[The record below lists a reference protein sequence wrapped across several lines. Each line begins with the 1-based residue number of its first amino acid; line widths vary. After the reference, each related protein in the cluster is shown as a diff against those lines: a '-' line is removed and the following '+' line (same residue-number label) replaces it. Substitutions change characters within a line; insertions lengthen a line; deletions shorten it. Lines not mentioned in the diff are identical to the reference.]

1 MIMTRQRTMEETAQ
15 RREAQR
21 NERHLRRTGRSP
33 VREAVANLAAE
44 VPRFTRHPGSKR
56 GAAHRKA
63 ATADIARSKAH
74 TWSVVTGRPLPP
86 AARIR
91 TNSISNAVP
100 MPREVRLQHYGA
112 VVKFSGSVLD
122 LSPRQRSRARRK
134 TGRQLAGVKPGTV
147 AYTTLADAYLAL
159 RPDVT

>member
-1 MIMTRQRTMEETAQ
+1 MTRQRTMEETAQ

-21 NERHLRRTGRSP
+21 NERHLRRTGRGP
-33 VREAVANLAAE
+33 VREAVADLASE
-44 VPRFTRHPGSKR
+44 VPRSTRHPGSKR
-56 GAAHRKA
+56 RANHRQA
-63 ATADIARSKAH
+63 ATADIARSKAA
-74 TWSVVTGRPLPP
+74 TWSQVTGRPLPP

-91 TNSISNAVP
+91 TGKVSNAVP
-100 MPREVRLQHYGA
+100 MPRDVRLQHYGA
-112 VVKFSGSVLD
+112 VVKFSGAVPGLT
-122 LSPRQRSRARRK
+122 PRQRSRARRK